1 MLGRRSAFRLS
12 CSTVVLSFL
21 IAGCATNKSDT
32 GHFYSKNE
40 TWSGRISLKTLS
52 TPPQQLFTTFV
63 LQGSPESGRLTLNSP
78 IGTTLAEVSWS
89 RDQAVLRQ
97 GGEVRQYPDLDTLTT
112 ALTGSELPVAAM
124 FSWLNGQPL
133 SAGGWIAQLADLP
146 RGRLQARRDTP
157 DPAAEIRIILDEPSD

>member
-1 MLGRRSAFRLS
+1 MLDRRAALLLSGSAAIS
-12 CSTVVLSFL
+12 SVL

-52 TPPQQLFTTFV
+52 IPPQQLFTSFV
-63 LQGSPESGRLTLNSP
+63 LQGSPEAGQLTFTSP
-78 IGTTLAEVSWS
+78 IGTTLAEVSWN

-112 ALTGSELPVAAM
+112 VLTGSELPVAAM
-124 FSWLNGQPL
+124 FSWLNGDPL
-133 SAGGWIAQLADLP
+133 SAGGWTAQLADLP